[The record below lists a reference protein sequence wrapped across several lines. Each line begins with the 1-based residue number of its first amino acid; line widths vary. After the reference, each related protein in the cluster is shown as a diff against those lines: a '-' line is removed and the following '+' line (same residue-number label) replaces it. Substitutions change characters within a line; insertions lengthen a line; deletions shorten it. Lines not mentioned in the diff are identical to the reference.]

1 MKSQPEVAFMLAL
14 LGCVSALAP
23 CTYTRQSPQFDHA
36 LAMSSNLV
44 SRRSWIGGCG
54 IATTFMQGL
63 TQEAKAAG
71 GKFVTYKDETCGFSI
86 DVPAG
91 WEQTE
96 QSLPDRRKI
105 VLFIDPSKSEENTLL
120 FVAYTPLRDD
130 FTSISSF
137 GTVDQ
142 VCECFKCSKLMFQFS

>member
-1 MKSQPEVAFMLAL
+1 MLLKSQHQVAFMLAL

-23 CTYTRQSPQFDHA
+23 YSHNRQSPHFDYA
-36 LAMSSNLV
+36 LAMSSNVV
-44 SRRSWIGGCG
+44 SRRSWIGSCG
-54 IATTFMQGL
+54 IATAFKLGL
-63 TQEAKAAG
+63 PQEAKAAG
-71 GKFVTYKDETCGFSI
+71 GNFVTYKDETCGFSI

-105 VLFIDPSKSEENTLL
+105 VLFVDPSKPEENTLL

-142 VCECFKCSKLMFQFS
+142 VCARLKCS